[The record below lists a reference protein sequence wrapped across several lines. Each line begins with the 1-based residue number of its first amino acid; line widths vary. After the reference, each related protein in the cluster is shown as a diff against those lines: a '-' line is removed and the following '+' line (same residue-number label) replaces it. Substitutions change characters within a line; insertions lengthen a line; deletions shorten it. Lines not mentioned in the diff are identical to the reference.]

1 MNLKE
6 KNNEKDIDII
16 TLPDNK
22 LQIFLP
28 PSSIGPSP
36 NFDMPH
42 TPNLSLNVNDIHE
55 PDRTNFTFTSKLE
68 YLGSGGFSKVY
79 KYRGD
84 LENKA
89 VKKIVADPKY
99 YSKSLTAEDSIKRE
113 VFGMTKVNCE
123 NSLKVYGVYLSIR
136 FKKYNS

>member
-6 KNNEKDIDII
+6 RNNEKDIDII

-55 PDRTNFTFTSKLE
+55 PDRTNL
-68 YLGSGGFSKVY
+68 L
-79 KYRGD
+79 
-84 LENKA
+84 LLQNLN
-89 VKKIVADPKY
+89 I
-99 YSKSLTAEDSIKRE
+99 
-113 VFGMTKVNCE
+113 
-123 NSLKVYGVYLSIR
+123 
-136 FKKYNS
+136 